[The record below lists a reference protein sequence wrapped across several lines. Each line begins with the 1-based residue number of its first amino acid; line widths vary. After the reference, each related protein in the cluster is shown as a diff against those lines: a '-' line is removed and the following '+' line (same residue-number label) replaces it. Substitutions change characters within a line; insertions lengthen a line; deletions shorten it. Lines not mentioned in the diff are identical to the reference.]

1 MNQKISKI
9 QKSKSEIFFAKL
21 SEKLTGKDGK
31 RNLIFMKT
39 KTVENAGMAPDSWDF
54 YNPEKKFIGMVNI
67 EGEYQW
73 VSFNDETDW
82 DTRGN
87 TEKIEE
93 QYTEEQ
99 TKYFLKYGELKKG
112 AGDVCR

>member
-1 MNQKISKI
+1 MKQKI
-9 QKSKSEIFFAKL
+9 SEIFFAKL

-112 AGDVCR
+112 AGDV

>member
-21 SEKLTGKDGK
+21 SEKLTRKDGNQ

-54 YNPEKKFIGMVNI
+54 YNPEKKIHRH
-67 EGEYQW
+67 GEY
-73 VSFNDETDW
+73 
-82 DTRGN
+82 R
-87 TEKIEE
+87 
-93 QYTEEQ
+93 
-99 TKYFLKYGELKKG
+99 
-112 AGDVCR
+112 R